1 MPESTITGYW
11 NGLIVTHANVIK
23 INVYFEEVGGELK
36 GRFEAPEATQ
46 MPTKGDLKILLD
58 GTELT
63 MVTSVA
69 TDTVWFKGD
78 VVAGVSGPHMIH
90 GLILDPK
97 FALQAGS
104 LTLFNPHKKGADIPG
119 LPLMYRGTE
128 PSE

>member
-1 MPESTITGYW
+1 MAESTIKGSW

-23 INVYFEEVGGELK
+23 INVYFEDVGGELK
-36 GRFEAPEATQ
+36 GRFEAPDATQ

-58 GTELT
+58 GTKLT

-69 TDTVWFKGD
+69 TDTVWFKGE
-78 VVAGVSGPHMIH
+78 VVPGVSGPHMIH

-97 FALQAGS
+97 FALLAGS
-104 LTLFNPHKKGADIPG
+104 LTLFAHHKQLGDISG